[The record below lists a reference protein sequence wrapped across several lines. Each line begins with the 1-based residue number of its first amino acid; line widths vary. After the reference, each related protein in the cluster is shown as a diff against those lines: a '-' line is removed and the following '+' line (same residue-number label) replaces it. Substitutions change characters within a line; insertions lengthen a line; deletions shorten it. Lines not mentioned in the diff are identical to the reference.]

1 MNTTKSSGVAGFTG
15 TVIDVE
21 ERSDRQIVMDV
32 QCGSHRLEVTADND
46 DMVVFMLNLR
56 EGQEVSGVGY
66 YLDSDH
72 DHFAARHL
80 QIEEA

>member
-1 MNTTKSSGVAGFTG
+1 MNTKSAGVAGFTG

-32 QCGSHRLEVTADND
+32 QCGAHRLEVTSDND

-66 YLDSDH
+66 YLDGEH